1 MNLIRLLREVAR
13 ELGYRLN
20 VLDNGAIIV
29 IKDGVA
35 ILQIAV
41 VRDAYYFRYLN
52 DNGAYVI
59 YKINREILKKILER
73 KPEEVGA
80 IRLTDVQ

>member
-1 MNLIRLLREVAR
+1 MTLLRLLREVAK
-13 ELGYRLN
+13 EEGYKLN
-20 VLDNGAIIV
+20 VLNNGAIIV

-52 DNGAYVI
+52 DNGAYII

-80 IRLTDVQ
+80 IKLADIQ

>member
-1 MNLIRLLREVAR
+1 MTLLRLLREVAR
-13 ELGYRLN
+13 EEGYKLN
-20 VLDNGAIIV
+20 ILDNGAVIV
-29 IKDGVA
+29 VKDGTAV
-35 ILQIAV
+35 LQIAV

-59 YKINREILKKILER
+59 YKMSKDILKKILER

-80 IRLTDVQ
+80 IKLADQ